1 MDLTKAFDRVSHEI
15 LINKFELLG
24 INGTTLNWFKS
35 YLSERRQVCVI
46 GENSSAARY
55 ISCGVPLGS
64 ILGPLLFLTYI
75 NDLPACLRF
84 STARMYADDTDIT
97 VSSKSTIRLHDELN
111 HDQITFEIGCYLI
124 S

>member
-46 GENSSAARY
+46 GENSSAPRY